1 MAGRVYT
8 HRVRVDGSDVGPQG
22 RAHLDSIADWLQA
35 VAFADGLDA
44 GLGTAGAWILR
55 RTSLRIVRLPRFG
68 EDLSLR
74 TWCGGLAA
82 SVAERRTSIEGD
94 GGSAIEAEAVW
105 VHIDPASRRPAR
117 FPPQFLALY
126 AESAGGRRP
135 RTKLRH
141 PAAPPA
147 DAAHASWSFTA
158 ADVPKRAAIMV
169 SRYDHCLLDLLW
181 RARRGELHLEVGL
194 VISNHAD
201 LAGEVRAFGVPYVH
215 VPVTLETKP
224 EAERRQLE
232 LLGGNFDLV
241 VMARY
246 MQILSGA
253 FLEAVGMPVINIH

>member
-8 HRVRVDGSDVGPQG
+8 DHARVDGSNVGPNG

-44 GLGTAGAWILR
+44 GLGTASAWIIR

-68 EDLSLR
+68 EDLTLR

-94 GGSAIEAEAVW
+94 GGGAVEAEAIW

-117 FPPQFLALY
+117 FPPQFHALY
-126 AESAGGRRP
+126 SESAGGRRP

-147 DAAHASWSFTA
+147 DAAGASWSFTA
-158 ADVPKRAAIMV
+158 ADV
-169 SRYDHCLLDLLW
+169 
-181 RARRGELHLEVGL
+181 
-194 VISNHAD
+194 D
-201 LAGEVRAFGVPYVH
+201 LAGHVNNAVYWRVAEELLPRAG
-215 VPVTLETKP
+215 KP
-224 EAERRQLE
+224 ENGTLLE
-232 LLGGNFDLV
+232 IEYRSGIGPGPADVAIADDGLRAWVLTPDGAV
-241 VMARY
+241 AAS
-246 MQILSGA
+246 LSVA
-253 FLEAVGMPVINIH
+253 TD

>member
-158 ADVPKRAAIMV
+158 ADVDVAGHVNNAVYWRVAEEILPRAA
-169 SRYDHCLLDLLW
+169 DPEDGTLL
-181 RARRGELHLEVGL
+181 
-194 VISNHAD
+194 
-201 LAGEVRAFGVPYVH
+201 
-215 VPVTLETKP
+215 
-224 EAERRQLE
+224 EAEYRSG
-232 LLGGNFDLV
+232 LGAGPADVAIADDGMRAWVLASDGSV
-241 VMARY
+241 AAT
-246 MQILSGA
+246 LSVA
-253 FLEAVGMPVINIH
+253 TD